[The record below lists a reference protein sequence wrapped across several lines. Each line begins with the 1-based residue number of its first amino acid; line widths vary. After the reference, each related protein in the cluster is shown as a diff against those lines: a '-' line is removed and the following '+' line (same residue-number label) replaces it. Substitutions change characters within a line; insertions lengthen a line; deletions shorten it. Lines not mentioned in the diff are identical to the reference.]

1 MKMKHLS
8 KGNFMKHYLFLILI
22 IISGTLLSGC
32 LQFKTVSYEVTMFT
46 ENSGEVIIQINDIRS
61 DAETDEAFEEDK
73 TALFETILGS
83 QQFIDDMNNE
93 GKFIS
98 SRDLFVENGKLNGK
112 GVYRFD
118 EIGKVEGM
126 VYDDE
131 FYYITFEPLDS
142 IVSTNGQIFI
152 TDQYKRIV
160 WDKSFKTLKFEML
173 SNAFELES
181 YRELASFYPTKK

>member
-8 KGNFMKHYLFLILI
+8 KGNFMKHYLILISI
-22 IISGTLLSGC
+22 IISGIILSGC
-32 LQFKTVSYEVTMFT
+32 LQFKTVSYEVTLFT

-181 YRELASFYPTKK
+181 YRELAPFYPTKK

>member
-8 KGNFMKHYLFLILI
+8 KGNFMKHYLILISI
-22 IISGTLLSGC
+22 IISGTILSGC
-32 LQFKTVSYEVTMFT
+32 LQFKTVSYEVTLFT

-160 WDKSFKTLKFEML
+160 WDKSFKTLKFQML

-181 YRELASFYPTKK
+181 YRELAPFYPTKK

>member
-8 KGNFMKHYLFLILI
+8 KGNFMKHYLILISI
-22 IISGTLLSGC
+22 IISGIILSGC
-32 LQFKTVSYEVTMFT
+32 LQFKTVSYEVTLFT

-61 DAETDEAFEEDK
+61 DTETDEAFEEDK

-112 GVYRFD
+112 GDYRFD

-181 YRELASFYPTKK
+181 YRELAPFYPTKK

>member
-8 KGNFMKHYLFLILI
+8 KGNFMKHYLILISI
-22 IISGTLLSGC
+22 IISGTILSGC
-32 LQFKTVSYEVTMFT
+32 LQFKTVSYEVTLFT
-46 ENSGEVIIQINDIRS
+46 ENSAEVIIQINDIRS

>member
-8 KGNFMKHYLFLILI
+8 KGNFMKHYLILISI
-22 IISGTLLSGC
+22 IISGTILSGC
-32 LQFKTVSYEVTMFT
+32 LQFKTVSYEVTLFT

-61 DAETDEAFEEDK
+61 DAKTDEAFEEDK

-160 WDKSFKTLKFEML
+160 WDKSFKTLKFQML

-181 YRELASFYPTKK
+181 YRELAPFYPTKK

>member
-8 KGNFMKHYLFLILI
+8 KGNFMKHYLILISI
-22 IISGTLLSGC
+22 IISGTILSGC
-32 LQFKTVSYEVTMFT
+32 LQFKTVSYEVTLFT

-61 DAETDEAFEEDK
+61 DAKTDEAFEEDK

-181 YRELASFYPTKK
+181 YRELAPFYPTKK

>member
-1 MKMKHLS
+1 MK
-8 KGNFMKHYLFLILI
+8 YYLILI
-22 IISGTLLSGC
+22 SIIIGGTILPGC

-46 ENSGEVIIQINDIRS
+46 ENSGEVKIQINDIRS
-61 DAETDEAFEEDK
+61 DAETDEVFEEDK
-73 TALFETILGS
+73 IALFETILES
-83 QQFIDDMNNE
+83 QQFIDDMNLE

-98 SRDLFVENGKLNGK
+98 SRDLFVESGNLNGK

-126 VYDDE
+126 VYADG
-131 FYYITFEPLDS
+131 FYYITFEPADS

-160 WDKSFKTLKFEML
+160 WDKSIKTLTFEML
-173 SNAFELES
+173 SNTFEEGS
-181 YRELASFYPTKK
+181 YRELAPFYQRQK

>member
-1 MKMKHLS
+1 
-8 KGNFMKHYLFLILI
+8 MKHYLFLILI

>member
-1 MKMKHLS
+1 MKLLS
-8 KGNFMKHYLFLILI
+8 KGNFMKRSLFFISI
-22 IISGTLLSGC
+22 IFCGTMLSGC

-46 ENSGEVIIQINDIRS
+46 ENSGEVLIRINDIRS

-73 TALFETILGS
+73 TALFETMLGS
-83 QQFIDDMNNE
+83 QQFIDDMNDE

-98 SRDLFVENGKLNGK
+98 SRELFVENEKLNGK
-112 GVYRFD
+112 GKYRFD

-126 VYDDE
+126 VYADG
-131 FYYITFEPLDS
+131 FYYITFEPSDS

-173 SNAFELES
+173 SNTFDEGS
-181 YRELASFYPTKK
+181 FRELAPFYQTKK

>member
-8 KGNFMKHYLFLILI
+8 KGNFMKHYLILISI
-22 IISGTLLSGC
+22 IISGTILSGC
-32 LQFKTVSYEVTMFT
+32 LQFKTVSYEVTLFT

>member
-1 MKMKHLS
+1 MKTKLLS
-8 KGNFMKHYLFLILI
+8 KGNYMKHSLILI
-22 IISGTLLSGC
+22 SIIISSTIFSGC
-32 LQFKTVSYEVTMFT
+32 LQFNTVSYEVTMFT
-46 ENSGEVIIQINDIRS
+46 ENSGEVKIQINDIRS

-98 SRDLFVENGKLNGK
+98 SRDLFVEDGKLNGK
-112 GVYRFD
+112 GAYRFD

-126 VYDDE
+126 VYADG
-131 FYYITFEPLDS
+131 FYYITFEPSDS

-160 WDKSFKTLKFEML
+160 WDKSFKTLQFEML
-173 SNAFELES
+173 SNPFEEGS
-181 YRELASFYPTKK
+181 YRELAPFYPTKK